1 MSIKNNINNFLL
13 SKNKKIID
21 AMKIFDNN
29 RCNLAIIID
38 EKKFF
43 YGIITISDIR
53 RALLKGNSID
63 DKILPFVNTSPYL
76 IDNNHNIK
84 DISKILNLNAIKD
97 IDPPLIPIINK
108 KKKPINLLDIETL
121 KVFNVS
127 KIVNK
132 QHNILIIG
140 GAGYIGSVLCKNLLK
155 LSSYH

>member
-63 DKILPFVNTSPYL
+63 DKILPFVSFVFT
-76 IDNNHNIK
+76 IK
-84 DISKILNLNAIKD
+84 
-97 IDPPLIPIINK
+97 
-108 KKKPINLLDIETL
+108 
-121 KVFNVS
+121 
-127 KIVNK
+127 
-132 QHNILIIG
+132 
-140 GAGYIGSVLCKNLLK
+140 
-155 LSSYH
+155 